1 MRKRAYR
8 LTTSAHM
15 ACMILWG
22 CTDRPAS
29 RRSSSGRRCRYR
41 SILRILNPTMAIEV
55 ALEACR
61 DNESGYGPQKLA
73 ALAAYALR
81 TGLLSFLTTVQ
92 VRSCRVP
99 LTHSWD
105 AP

>member
-1 MRKRAYR
+1 
-8 LTTSAHM
+8 
-15 ACMILWG
+15 
-22 CTDRPAS
+22 
-29 RRSSSGRRCRYR
+29 
-41 SILRILNPTMAIEV
+41 MAIEV

-92 VRSCRVP
+92 VRPKLGASATRPTMCRRSGYRGRECIALQTYDGPNACQICMLCGFGHLNIFALSNCVV
-99 LTHSWD
+99 
-105 AP
+105 AEY